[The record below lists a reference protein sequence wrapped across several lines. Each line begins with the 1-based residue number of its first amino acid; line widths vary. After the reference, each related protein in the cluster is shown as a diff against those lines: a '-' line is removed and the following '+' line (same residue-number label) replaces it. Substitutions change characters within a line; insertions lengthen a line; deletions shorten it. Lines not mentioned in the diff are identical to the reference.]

1 GAITPGTLI
10 AMIFYVIQLSMPLIN
25 LSTLVTDYKKAV
37 GASSRIYEI
46 MQEPIEPT
54 EALSESK
61 DVTIIDG
68 ELVFEHVDFKYDV
81 KKILEDVSF
90 SIPQGEVSAF
100 VGPSGSGKSTIF
112 NLIERMY
119 DIERGD
125 IKYGNQ
131 SIFDIPLSKWR
142 TKIGYVMQSNS
153 MMSGTIRDNILYG
166 INR

>member
-1 GAITPGTLI
+1 
-10 AMIFYVIQLSMPLIN
+10 M
-25 LSTLVTDYKKAV
+25 

-153 MMSGTIRDNILYG
+153 MMEWNDKR
-166 INR
+166 

>member
-1 GAITPGTLI
+1 
-10 AMIFYVIQLSMPLIN
+10 M
-25 LSTLVTDYKKAV
+25 

-81 KKILEDVSF
+81 KRFWKMSF

-100 VGPSGSGKSTIF
+100 VGPSGSGKSTI
-112 NLIERMY
+112 LI
-119 DIERGD
+119 
-125 IKYGNQ
+125 
-131 SIFDIPLSKWR
+131 
-142 TKIGYVMQSNS
+142 
-153 MMSGTIRDNILYG
+153 
-166 INR
+166 

>member
-1 GAITPGTLI
+1 
-10 AMIFYVIQLSMPLIN
+10 M
-25 LSTLVTDYKKAV
+25 

-142 TKIGYVMQSNS
+142 TKLVMLCNL
-153 MMSGTIRDNILYG
+153 IR
-166 INR
+166 

>member
-1 GAITPGTLI
+1 
-10 AMIFYVIQLSMPLIN
+10 M
-25 LSTLVTDYKKAV
+25 

-61 DVTIIDG
+61 DVTII

-100 VGPSGSGKSTIF
+100 VGPSGSGKSTI
-112 NLIERMY
+112 LI
-119 DIERGD
+119 
-125 IKYGNQ
+125 
-131 SIFDIPLSKWR
+131 
-142 TKIGYVMQSNS
+142 
-153 MMSGTIRDNILYG
+153 
-166 INR
+166 